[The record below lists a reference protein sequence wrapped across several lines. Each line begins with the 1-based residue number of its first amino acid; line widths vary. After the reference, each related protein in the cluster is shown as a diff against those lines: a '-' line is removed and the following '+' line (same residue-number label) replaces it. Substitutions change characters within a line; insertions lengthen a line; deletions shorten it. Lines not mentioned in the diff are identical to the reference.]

1 MATKKAPKSA
11 SKKPAATATLGKRPG
26 AAKKQAKPA
35 APAAKKAAASKPALR
50 AAAAAKPEASC
61 AAMPQSLG
69 LVRVL
74 RDDGSV
80 LPGADPKLPVE
91 TMLFLYEQMVQV
103 REFDRRMLMLQ
114 RQGRIGFYLQS
125 TGQEASH
132 LGAAYALKDSDW
144 LFPAY
149 RQPGILLLRQVPIDK
164 IVCEWFGNAG
174 DTSKGRQMP
183 VHYSFRQANFVSISS
198 PIGTQLTQA
207 AGAGMAAR
215 IRGDDTVFMTFCG
228 DGGTSSNDFH
238 TGLNFAAVYK
248 APVVFVCENNGWAI
262 SVPSS
267 KQTCSESMAIKADA
281 YGVPSVRIDG
291 NDVLAVYGALRTAL
305 ARARAGGGPT
315 FIESV
320 TYRIGAHSTSD
331 DPTRYRSQDEVD
343 EWMRRDPLARLRAHL
358 EHRGLVDEASDDVLE
373 RELNAEIAAAIQA
386 VESAPAPARATLF
399 DDVYA
404 DLPWHLREQR
414 RELLEGP
421 VAPPHP

>member
-1 MATKKAPKSA
+1 MSLELLTVLDKDGKAQKGKDPNL
-11 SKKPAATATLGKRPG
+11 PAAELQKLYRLMVTTR
-26 AAKKQAKPA
+26 
-35 APAAKKAAASKPALR
+35 ALDDR
-50 AAAAAKPEASC
+50 
-61 AAMPQSLG
+61 G
-69 LVRVL
+69 L
-74 RDDGSV
+74 
-80 LPGADPKLPVE
+80 A
-91 TMLFLYEQMVQV
+91 
-103 REFDRRMLMLQ
+103 LQ

-149 RQPGILLLRQVPIDK
+149 RQPGMLLLRQVPIDK
-164 IVCEWFGNAG
+164 IICEWFGNAG

-248 APVVFVCENNGWAI
+248 APVVFICENNGWAI

-281 YGVPSVRIDG
+281 YGMPGIRVDG
-291 NDVLAVYGALRTAL
+291 NDLLAVYRACKEAVD
-305 ARARAGGGPT
+305 RARRGDGPT
-315 FIESV
+315 LIETV
-320 TYRIGAHSTSD
+320 TYRMASHSSSDDAARYRDAKEYEAWKKKDPIARFQQYLKGKKLWNEAFEKECVEAAKSAIGAAVT
-331 DPTRYRSQDEVD
+331 
-343 EWMRRDPLARLRAHL
+343 AA
-358 EHRGLVDEASDDVLE
+358 EAMGNPGPE
-373 RELNAEIAAAIQA
+373 
-386 VESAPAPARATLF
+386 TLF
-399 DDVYA
+399 DDVYMN
-404 DLPWHLREQR
+404 LTPQLKEQR
-414 RELLEGP
+414 QELHDLMAKGGVGAEVGHFP
-421 VAPPHP
+421 L